1 MNITTI
7 SSREF
12 NQDVSKA
19 KRCAFSGPV
28 FMTDRGQAAHVL
40 LTMEQYQKI
49 IGKQDSIVDLLAM
62 PEAANIEFEPGKA
75 DSLTKDV
82 DF

>member
-1 MNITTI
+1 MSYLRWNNI
-7 SSREF
+7 
-12 NQDVSKA
+12 K
-19 KRCAFSGPV
+19 
-28 FMTDRGQAAHVL
+28 
-40 LTMEQYQKI
+40 KI

-82 DF
+82 EF